1 VLQCVAVY
9 CRVPQQLL
17 KMLQSVQG
25 CCSVLQCDARLNILS
40 TCANRVASNSHYST
54 LFAATA
60 TRVLQATH
68 TVSHYLQQ
76 HEHTICSNPIGTL
89 SAATHVSHY
98 LQQHRHTATPSHYMC
113 SITVT
118 LFATLS
124 HNLLPRYLLSRSL
137 QQHESHTMCS
147 NTVTHYVQQHRHTPC
162 AATLSHDFLSRSLQQ
177 HKSK

>member
-76 HEHTICSNPIGTL
+76 HQHTICSNPIGTL

-137 QQHESHTMCS
+137 QQHESHPMCS
-147 NTVTHYVQQHRHTPC
+147 NTVTLHVQQHCHTISC
-162 AATLSHDFLSRSLQQ
+162 HALCSNTSL
-177 HKSK
+177 K